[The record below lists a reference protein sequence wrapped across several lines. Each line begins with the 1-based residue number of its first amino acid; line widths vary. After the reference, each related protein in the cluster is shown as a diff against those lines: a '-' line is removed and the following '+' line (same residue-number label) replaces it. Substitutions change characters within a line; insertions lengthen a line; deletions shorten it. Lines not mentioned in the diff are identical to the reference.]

1 MRKLLLKILIVI
13 CVIVGFGSLSQIFH
27 SEKDPSGSSGSS
39 SSSSSSGELVT
50 GIELSDEELIF

>member
-27 SEKDPSGSSGSS
+27 SEKDPSGSS
-39 SSSSSSGELVT
+39 SSSGELVT